1 MRMRYTASNI
11 PSLKNRTVFFDANPL
26 IYIFWPTTTDSKA
39 ANDYCSILATLMKN
53 NVNLAVNEIVFSE
66 IINRILRIEFNKTGF
81 NKDEFNKTELP
92 KGKFKEFRD
101 SAEGKSV
108 QEDIYKIIKN
118 RILNIFQITNES
130 FSKEDFDSMLTATKL
145 DFNDKLIELLCKKK
159 NMLLLTHDFDFSS
172 SDVDILS
179 ANRKF
184 K

>member
-1 MRMRYTASNI
+1 M
-11 PSLKNRTVFFDANPL
+11 FQ
-26 IYIFWPTTTDSKA
+26 
-39 ANDYCSILATLMKN
+39 
-53 NVNLAVNEIVFSE
+53 EE
-66 IINRILRIEFNKTGF
+66 
-81 NKDEFNKTELP
+81 
-92 KGKFKEFRD
+92 FKEFRD

-130 FSKEDFDSMLTATKL
+130 FFKEDFDSMLTVTKL

-159 NMLLLTHDFDFSS
+159 NMLLLTHDFDFSL

-184 K
+184 KSR